1 MITFWAIE
9 AMFRVSDI
17 NLIQNKNKKIFSNIL
32 SNQASK
38 YTKYLPSEPHGPNI
52 RKTAIAHFD
61 NVLSFAN
68 HLGIFSEEVA
78 VSGEA
83 MGNVPQAFS
92 HLACVSAAM
101 NLAGSGD

>member
-1 MITFWAIE
+1 MVTFWVIE
-9 AMFRVSDI
+9 AMIRVS
-17 NLIQNKNKKIFSNIL
+17 FSFSKL
-32 SNQASK
+32 SFEANMLDQASK
-38 YTKYLPSEPHGPNI
+38 YDSGLPGRPAGFDL

-68 HLGIFSEEVA
+68 HLGMFSEEVA
-78 VSGEA
+78 VSGEQ

-101 NLAGSGD
+101 NLNRDGGLI

>member
-1 MITFWAIE
+1 MENMMSTI
-9 AMFRVSDI
+9 
-17 NLIQNKNKKIFSNIL
+17 
-32 SNQASK
+32 QASK
-38 YTKYLPSEPHGPNI
+38 YAKTLPSQPYGESI
-52 RKTAIAHFD
+52 RRTAIAHFD

-78 VSGEA
+78 ISGEA

-101 NLAGSGD
+101 NLAGSLDL